1 MLVLR
6 RRVGEAIAIDGGIEI
21 EIVEISRTR
30 VKLGVT
36 APRDVKVVRKETAAL
51 AVENRQALQFIAE
64 GLARVTEA
72 LRLLP
77 GAAPDRR

>member
-6 RRVGEAIAIDGGIEI
+6 RRLGESITIEGGIEI

-36 APRDVKVVRKETAAL
+36 APRHVKVIRKETLAL
-51 AVENRQALQFIAE
+51 AVENRQAARFIAE
-64 GLARVTEA
+64 GLDGIAEA
-72 LRLLP
+72 LCLLP
-77 GAAPDRR
+77 ARD